1 MMVGIIF
8 LRFSTIWRRRRMVIM
23 PALAY
28 LLGPMSYEV
37 ECDLL
42 LKRDGKV
49 VLTDLEARLLR
60 SVRDV
65 GSLHAISK
73 RVGMPSGDL
82 LGTLRSLNDGRGRE
96 FVSINGDEVDLT
108 SEGLEALLT
117 FELKRKMLDEQM
129 DHMWRK
135 PYLTTDGVLIEKGK
149 VLLVKR
155 GREPA
160 KGAMALPGGIVEYGE
175 RLEDCV
181 VREVREETGLDTR
194 VVRLIGVFSDPG
206 RDPRGHFVSALYEL
220 ERTGGELMAGDD
232 AAETGFYPLDRLPQL
247 AFDHEEMI
255 RTTLRK

>member
-1 MMVGIIF
+1 
-8 LRFSTIWRRRRMVIM
+8 M

-65 GSLHAISK
+65 GSLQAISK

-96 FVSINGDEVDLT
+96 FVSIYGDEVDLT

-149 VLLVKR
+149 VLLVRR

-206 RDPRGHFVSALYEL
+206 RDPRGHFVTALYEL

-232 AAETGFYPLDRLPQL
+232 AAETGFYPLDGLPQL

>member
-1 MMVGIIF
+1 
-8 LRFSTIWRRRRMVIM
+8 M

-65 GSLHAISK
+65 GSLQAIGK

-82 LGTLRSLNDGRGRE
+82 LGTLRSLNDGRGSE
-96 FVSINGDEVDLT
+96 FVSIYGDEVDLT
-108 SEGLEALLT
+108 SEGLEVLLT
-117 FELKRKMLDEQM
+117 FELRRKMLDEQM

-149 VLLVKR
+149 VLLVRR

-181 VREVREETGLDTR
+181 VREVREETGLETR
-194 VVRLIGVFSDPG
+194 VVRLIGVFSEPG

-255 RTTLRK
+255 RATLRK